1 MQFHQITNRFL
12 SIMVISLMFAPCVVM
27 AGDASDRYGARPLKV
42 LGYDNPMRLDLDLM
56 NDDININSGQ
66 PKNKKYDYYKS
77 VSAQQWAESYH
88 MKPGIQ
94 KFNEGNFEGAFREFD
109 FILRYIPNHPRALA
123 LIGDVSIVI
132 KRADLG
138 DGYFKKAFELY
149 PQTVRASSY
158 KDYGRFLYRSGNYK
172 DAVPTLKKSLQMD
185 SSMSE
190 AHYLL
195 GLSYFELKELQ
206 QANHH
211 AQIVYAKGFPLSEL
225 RDKLIAANAWNPGHP
240 LGPIPAKGSENGEAR
255 RHSPRGSSP
264 PAKK

>member
-1 MQFHQITNRFL
+1 
-12 SIMVISLMFAPCVVM
+12 MVISIVFAPSMVM

-42 LGYDNPMRLDLDLM
+42 LGYDNPMKLDLDLV
-56 NDDININSGQ
+56 NDDINISSGQ
-66 PKNKKYDYYKS
+66 PKNEKKDYYKS
-77 VSAQQWAESYH
+77 VSAQQWAEHYH

-94 KFNEGNFEGAFREFD
+94 KFNEGNIKGAFSEFD
-109 FILRYIPNHPRALA
+109 FVLRFVPNHPRALA
-123 LIGDVSIVI
+123 LIGDASILL

-172 DAVPTLKKSLQMD
+172 DAVLSLKKSLQMD
-185 SSMSE
+185 SNMSE

-206 QANHH
+206 HANHH

-240 LGPIPAKGSENGEAR
+240 SGPTPAKGGENGEAR
-255 RHSPRGSSP
+255 RSPLGSNP